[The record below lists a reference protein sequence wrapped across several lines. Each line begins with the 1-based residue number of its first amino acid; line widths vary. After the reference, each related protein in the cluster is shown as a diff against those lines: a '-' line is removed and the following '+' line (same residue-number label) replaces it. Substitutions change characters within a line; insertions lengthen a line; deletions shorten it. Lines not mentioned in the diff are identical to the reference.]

1 MLALSFTKLY
11 KFNVSE
17 ILDTKII
24 ASRASEEGERLLD
37 EFKKHL
43 ARTNAEHAFVSYAV
57 YLVGQWSQKWDKT
70 GWCDPDP
77 ALIELAA
84 FLLFPHFGNTQQRDP
99 DAIQALIDLF
109 EPIRANRTMETMFD
123 TRAESDSA
131 LGDIAVHMRLR
142 REGVRGSAYPDQTR
156 GEIENIQGPFEDWF
170 RFKVGIGIRRAL
182 ELIDAIH
189 EQMTRNED
197 ETRKAVLKTIGAKPA
212 SPTVSLDDEQADAEP
227 ADLANWKNRFACI
240 FSVAF
245 ADNLPVSRDQLNWMP
260 QPPVTGEWAALIK
273 LVGLTS
279 ETCSELTEPCLVKSH
294 PIFVLPGDRL
304 LLFDWSCVFDELFAA
319 ADRVARSDQL
329 FFNRHYLPNQTRWM
343 EGRVVELL
351 TRVFPTEFVFGGLT
365 YPDPNNPG
373 GETELDAAVNWG
385 SFLIL
390 VEAKGCQF
398 REEVAHSDFGR
409 LRTDLEKNIADA
421 FDQAQRASRFIASVP
436 TAVFREKRTK
446 RELRVVGKSLHRV
459 FKVSV
464 TLHHL
469 ADLTTQL
476 ANLKVLHLFS
486 EGDYP
491 FSVSLADFDIIT
503 RFCEGPDVL
512 LHYIQRRLD
521 LQRSGKNI
529 HGDELDIFGLY
540 LDTRLDPAQFWERK
554 PDDGKDFT
562 MLMLTGGSERFDR
575 WKNAERGGRGEAPTI
590 RLKIPD
596 EIRALLQELRGRTDR
611 GARWIAFS
619 LLNLSSNGIQRLD
632 HFLKQFREQPRDA
645 GQMTSAVFV
654 DGGLIV
660 VVTAA
665 RIVRVELLRQTLAAR
680 LNVEKYRRRAS
691 AAVGFAIELNDPFRN
706 FDTALW
712 LENEWEANPKME
724 KAMKAMGPLQI
735 ALAPGEKLPKLEEP
749 CVCGSGKE
757 FQKCCLPFCKH

>member
-1 MLALSFTKLY
+1 
-11 KFNVSE
+11 
-17 ILDTKII
+17 
-24 ASRASEEGERLLD
+24 
-37 EFKKHL
+37 
-43 ARTNAEHAFVSYAV
+43 
-57 YLVGQWSQKWDKT
+57 
-70 GWCDPDP
+70 
-77 ALIELAA
+77 
-84 FLLFPHFGNTQQRDP
+84 
-99 DAIQALIDLF
+99 
-109 EPIRANRTMETMFD
+109 
-123 TRAESDSA
+123 
-131 LGDIAVHMRLR
+131 
-142 REGVRGSAYPDQTR
+142 
-156 GEIENIQGPFEDWF
+156 
-170 RFKVGIGIRRAL
+170 
-182 ELIDAIH
+182 
-189 EQMTRNED
+189 
-197 ETRKAVLKTIGAKPA
+197 
-212 SPTVSLDDEQADAEP
+212 
-227 ADLANWKNRFACI
+227 
-240 FSVAF
+240 
-245 ADNLPVSRDQLNWMP
+245 
-260 QPPVTGEWAALIK
+260 
-273 LVGLTS
+273 
-279 ETCSELTEPCLVKSH
+279 
-294 PIFVLPGDRL
+294 
-304 LLFDWSCVFDELFAA
+304 
-319 ADRVARSDQL
+319 
-329 FFNRHYLPNQTRWM
+329 
-343 EGRVVELL
+343 
-351 TRVFPTEFVFGGLT
+351 
-365 YPDPNNPG
+365 
-373 GETELDAAVNWG
+373 
-385 SFLIL
+385 
-390 VEAKGCQF
+390 
-398 REEVAHSDFGR
+398 
-409 LRTDLEKNIADA
+409 
-421 FDQAQRASRFIASVP
+421 
-436 TAVFREKRTK
+436 
-446 RELRVVGKSLHRV
+446 
-459 FKVSV
+459 
-464 TLHHL
+464 
-469 ADLTTQL
+469 
-476 ANLKVLHLFS
+476 
-486 EGDYP
+486 
-491 FSVSLADFDIIT
+491 LADFDIIT